1 MGKVMNIYEY
11 KQKTEN
17 TSVVFYSLLPTCGL
31 YRDFP
36 KNITDNN
43 MSLSSIMKISGCLDF
58 EYFDDDYSHVVR
70 GI

>member
-1 MGKVMNIYEY
+1 MNIYEY

-36 KNITDNN
+36 KNITDNITCH
-43 MSLSSIMKISGCLDF
+43 SLLLWK
-58 EYFDDDYSHVVR
+58 
-70 GI
+70 